1 MGEMM
6 LAKLANTELPQHLT
20 SHQGVVMQTSSFM
33 LNDREV
39 FLSVAIEDGN
49 FCIYNSVDEFQAGV
63 EPMNKFSIIEIYDVY
78 MARPKANK
86 PGSETHFIIDSKKA
100 VWRFYTPSQ
109 AESEDWVARI
119 WEIVKYCQVNKIG
132 FEHDTR
138 STFLAPPTPPSTY
151 EESKTPEL
159 SLEENLRHGSEEVS
173 FSSFT
178 ILEQLGEGSFGKVYK
193 VIKKNSREVYA
204 MKVLSKKFL
213 SDNNQL
219 KYAISEC
226 KIMRTIRHPF
236 ILTLH
241 YAFQTPKNLFIVL
254 EYCPNGDLMR
264 HLSERNRFSEATSKF
279 YMAEVIMALEY
290 LHALDVVYR
299 DLKPENILLD
309 RTGHVRLADFGLAKE
324 NVNPL
329 NPAMSFCG
337 SPAYLA
343 PELLTKK
350 GSEKSADVYGLGA
363 MLYEFL
369 TGFPP
374 FFSDNLKDLFKN
386 IRKGN
391 LQFTKTIKP
400 EAQDLIRKLMNQ
412 DPNKRPT
419 LSNVKK
425 HPFFKG
431 IDWEQ
436 LYLKRIQPPRLGPGW
451 HQVGEDEQFV
461 EPIHASSS
469 GTLLVDRDYNDAK
482 AERVKGFNFSGGI
495 SRPE

>member
-6 LAKLANTELPQHLT
+6 LASLANTELPQHLK
-20 SHQGVVMQTSSFM
+20 SQRGVVTQISSLM
-33 LNDREV
+33 LNDHQV
-39 FLSVAIEDGN
+39 YLSVAIEDGN
-49 FCIYNSVDEFQAGV
+49 FRVYHSEDEFQADL
-63 EPMNKFSIIEIYDVY
+63 EPISKFNIIEIYDVY
-78 MARPKANK
+78 MAKPKANK
-86 PGSETHFIIDSKKA
+86 PGSETHFIIDSKSS
-100 VWRFYTPSQ
+100 VWRFYTASKE
-109 AESEDWVARI
+109 ESEEWVTRI
-119 WEIVKYCQVNKIG
+119 WEIVKYCQVNKLG
-132 FEHDTR
+132 FEHDSR
-138 STFLAPPTPPSTY
+138 STYLAPPTPPSTY
-151 EESKTPEL
+151 QESMSQMASHQED
-159 SLEENLRHGSEEVS
+159 LRSGSEDVN
-173 FSSFT
+173 FSSFA
-178 ILEQLGEGSFGKVYK
+178 IIEQLGEGSFGKVYK
-193 VIKKNSREVYA
+193 VIKKNSGEVFA

-226 KIMRTIRHPF
+226 KIMRNIRHPF
-236 ILTLH
+236 ILSLH

-264 HLSERNRFSEATSKF
+264 HLAERNRFSEACSKY
-279 YMAEVIMALEY
+279 YMAQTILALEY

-309 RTGHVRLADFGLAKE
+309 RAGNVRLADFGLAKE

-350 GSEKSADVYGLGA
+350 GSEKSADIYGLGA

-391 LQFTKTIKP
+391 LQFTKSIKP
-400 EAQDLIRKLMNQ
+400 EAQDLIRKLMSQ
-412 DPNKRPT
+412 DPSKRPT
-419 LSNVKK
+419 LSMIKR
-425 HPFFKG
+425 HPFFTG

-436 LYLKRIQPPRLGPGW
+436 LYLKRLQPPRLGPGW
-451 HQVGEDEQFV
+451 HQVNEGEVFV
-461 EPIHASSS
+461 EPINTSGS
-469 GTLLVDRDYNDAK
+469 GTLLVDRDYNDVK
-482 AERVKGFNFSGGI
+482 AERVKDFNFSG
-495 SRPE
+495 R